1 MPTLLWCVINPDLVK
16 AHAFLY
22 TTSLVGPDPTALA
35 ATAVLAA
42 VEVAVTSPDA
52 ATDAIVA
59 NAAAAVVGAA
69 AAGAAAGAAVAE
81 TNLPRFFGGSFCT
94 TLNG

>member
-22 TTSLVGPDPTALA
+22 TTTLVGPDPTALA
-35 ATAVLAA
+35 VTAVLAA

-52 ATDAIVA
+52 ATDAVVA
-59 NAAAAVVGAA
+59 NTA
-69 AAGAAAGAAVAE
+69 AAGVGAAAAGAAVAE